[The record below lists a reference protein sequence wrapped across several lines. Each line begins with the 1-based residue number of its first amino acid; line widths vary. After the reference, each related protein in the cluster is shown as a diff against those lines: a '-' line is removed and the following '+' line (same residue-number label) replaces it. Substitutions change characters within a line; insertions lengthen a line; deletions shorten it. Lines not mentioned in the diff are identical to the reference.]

1 MNQPS
6 HSAVRDRLDGFER
19 FLRIDRERGARTI
32 AAYRECLEDFARH
45 LAGDVRIIV
54 PSDIVRA
61 DCLGFLRS
69 PSRGRADA
77 DVSPS
82 IWNTRLSALRA
93 LYSYLLEEEVVVKD
107 PTTRILYRRVKSA
120 EKVPLTLDSFLDV
133 VDAAERSPRALRAR
147 NVAIVQTL
155 FHGALR
161 VNELASLNES
171 QIDWTRYEFLNV
183 RMKGAKLENV
193 KFPDLLAAAL
203 ERYVKDPHRRVA
215 EGETALF
222 TTRAGTRLSVR
233 AVQQLV
239 ADLGKRA
246 GTGRRV
252 HPHLLRHSVATEHAN
267 EGRAD
272 LRVVAE
278 ILHHENTS
286 TTETYVH
293 TVGGADR
300 AAIEALGATVSRR
313 MRARRQAQRL
323 PGTSAAS
330 TPAPMSP

>member
-1 MNQPS
+1 MKEQS
-6 HSAVRDRLDGFER
+6 HPAVRDHLDGFER
-19 FLRIDRERGARTI
+19 FLRIDRQRGTRTI
-32 AAYRECLEDFARH
+32 AAYRECLEDFALH
-45 LAGDVRIIV
+45 LAGEERIAV
-54 PSDIVRA
+54 AADITRP

-69 PSRGRADA
+69 PSRGRAGE

-93 LYSYLLEEEVVVKD
+93 LYSYLLEEQLAVKD
-107 PTTRILYRRVKSA
+107 PTDHIPYRRVKSA
-120 EKVPLTLDSFLDV
+120 EKVPLTLDAFLDV
-133 VDAAERSPRALRAR
+133 VDAAERSPRELRAR
-147 NVAIVQTL
+147 NVAIAQTL
-155 FHGALR
+155 FHTALR
-161 VNELASLNES
+161 VSELASLDES
-171 QIDWTRYEFLNV
+171 QLDWTRYEILNV

-203 ERYVKDPHRRVA
+203 ERYIKDPHRRVA

-233 AVQQLV
+233 AIQQLM

-252 HPHLLRHSVATEHAN
+252 HPHLIRHSVASEHAN
-267 EGRAD
+267 EGGAD
-272 LRVVAE
+272 LRVVADM
-278 ILHHENTS
+278 LHHEKVA

-313 MRARRQAQRL
+313 MRARRRARRL
-323 PGTSAAS
+323 AGAPAL
-330 TPAPMSP
+330 TPAPMSS